1 MMEEPAAK
9 ELAPGRVTRLARQ
22 KKDPY
27 RVSLYLDGAFA
38 FGMHQDLILEF
49 EIVKGIELDV
59 ETQRRIIRRDEVH
72 RARSRAIG
80 LLAYRARSSA
90 ELRRRLLRYDYAEES
105 VDEAIEKI
113 REAGL
118 IDDAAF
124 ARDYAHARFAN
135 KGYGPARVRSELIAR
150 GVPRS
155 AIDQAIDEAFS
166 DHEAIAEAALAFA
179 QKRQPSLQREADPLK
194 RRKKLFDAL
203 RRRGFPTDVIGKV
216 IAETLSDD

>member
-72 RARSRAIG
+72 RARSRDIG
-80 LLAYRARSSA
+80 LLAYSARSSA
-90 ELRRRLLRYDYAEES
+90 ELRRSLLRYDYAEET
-105 VDEAIEKI
+105 VED
-113 REAGL
+113 
-118 IDDAAF
+118 
-124 ARDYAHARFAN
+124 
-135 KGYGPARVRSELIAR
+135 
-150 GVPRS
+150 
-155 AIDQAIDEAFS
+155 AIDKDLVVGVDDEQSF
-166 DHEAIAEAALAFA
+166 I
-179 QKRQPSLQREADPLK
+179 R
-194 RRKKLFDAL
+194 
-203 RRRGFPTDVIGKV
+203 
-216 IAETLSDD
+216 